1 MGLLGRA
8 PRARYEGM
16 QHENNATPRR
26 YWRRHSKER
35 SMKLT
40 ILIRFNDNL
49 FMDVFYFSVIVK

>member
-8 PRARYEGM
+8 PQARYEGM
-16 QHENNATPRR
+16 QHENNATPRI

-40 ILIRFNDNL
+40 IFIRFNRL
-49 FMDVFYFSVIVK
+49 SMVY